1 MPYPE
6 GMASS
11 SIAPNHPYFTPP
23 AQSNSF
29 RNAALQDLDLVR
41 GSIAV
46 MREAKKKIEALH
58 RAAPRQ
64 GYPNELYA
72 GAELLPAIDD
82 AIEMLESDDKT
93 IEMVAEI

>member
-6 GMASS
+6 GMTSHSS
-11 SIAPNHPYFTPP
+11 APNHPYFTPP

-29 RNAALQDLDLVR
+29 RNAAWQDLDLVR

-46 MREAKKKIEALH
+46 MKEAKKKIEALH
-58 RAAPRQ
+58 KKAPRQ
-64 GYPNELYA
+64 SYPRELYA

-82 AIEMLESDDKT
+82 AIEMLEGDDKT